1 MSTNNRSSSRK
12 KRVPSWFSDHVMENL
27 SQKKNDD
34 VEQDV
39 TKEIRVK
46 KVGLIDGIGKN
57 DLETDKGVFG
67 NVDNSQNK
75 RGNSYANKDVSV
87 DPLTESEFDVTSNKR
102 DKNCMDSNEN
112 DESAKYSENVV
123 KPTENKKMNETYLSK
138 VKDEI
143 PKKLCYK
150 PTVVNDNGTKVIVFD
165 EMLEKKGRERW
176 TLTACSYFVG
186 YRIPPNELRY
196 NIRRMWGI
204 DGISALA
211 ISLVNP
217 LIMDTMTAS
226 MCYSGLGR
234 LDFARVLVEMDAG
247 KEFKKEIEVQYR
259 DGENKIK
266 GIKKVSVTYDWKP
279 DACTHCKV
287 FRHDYQG
294 YQNHDPDRWIYP
306 TIPHTKNDQDRNK
319 ITTQVGSFQ
328 DCRIVGSLNGLI
340 LEFW

>member
-1 MSTNNRSSSRK
+1 MSTQRNVEYSRA
-12 KRVPSWFSDHVMENL
+12 L
-27 SQKKNDD
+27 L
-34 VEQDV
+34 
-39 TKEIRVK
+39 K

-67 NVDNSQNK
+67 NVENNHNK
-75 RGNSYANKDVSV
+75 GGNSYANKDVSV

-112 DESAKYSENVV
+112 DESAKYLENVV

-150 PTVVNDNGTKVIVFD
+150 PIMVNDNGTEVIVFD
-165 EMLEKKGRERW
+165 EMLEKKGCERW

-196 NIRRMWGI
+196 NIRRII
-204 DGISALA
+204 DGISALV

-234 LDFARVLVEMDAG
+234 LDFALVLVEMDTE

-266 GIKKVSVTYDWKP
+266 GIKKDLTILIRSYDYDLVKP
-279 DACTHCKV
+279 KTILGKMPILTTLMTTMDAK
-287 FRHDYQG
+287 RGQR
-294 YQNHDPDRWIYP
+294 PKSKLKWRRKEW
-306 TIPHTKNDQDRNK
+306 RNMK
-319 ITTQVGSFQ
+319 EVVEWQAMKLQ
-328 DCRIVGSLNGLI
+328 
-340 LEFW
+340 